1 MRTARP
7 WVLLFE
13 NMFPELT
20 NLLPKSLIRAFRR
33 GYFLRLG
40 TVACGLIASVVFIHG
55 LLLLPSYIFA
65 QTEVKRET
73 VELATLNARLQTSE
87 EAQVRT
93 RLTSLSNNVA
103 YLNKLATT
111 TAASAALKAVLIVP
125 RSGITLTGFTFTPIG
140 PSGGPGSMGLTG
152 KAATRDA
159 LRAYAL
165 ALGQL
170 PFVTNADL
178 PISAYAQDNNIP
190 FTITLTG
197 TLRP

>member
-1 MRTARP
+1 MAP
-7 WVLLFE
+7 PSALHYE

-20 NLLPKSLIRAFRR
+20 NLLPRARIRAFKR
-33 GYFLRLG
+33 GYLLRVGALALFLLTG
-40 TVACGLIASVVFIHG
+40 IVVVHG
-55 LLLLPSYIFA
+55 LLLVPSYIYVHS
-65 QTEVKRET
+65 EEKRQET
-73 VELATLNARLQTSE
+73 QLAGLNASLQTSE
-87 EAQVRT
+87 EKEVRA
-93 RLTSLSNNVA
+93 RLSQLSGNIA

-111 TAASAALKAVLIVP
+111 TAASAAIRTILTVP
-125 RSGITLTGFTFTPIG
+125 RTGITLSGFTFAPANAKD
-140 PSGGPGSMGLTG
+140 SGHMTLSGTASS
-152 KAATRDA
+152 RDT

-178 PISAYAQDNNIP
+178 PISAYAKENDIP